1 MAILI
6 GFEPRVRRGI
16 PMIRAKEGIEVTQKS
31 WMDAG
36 VEERAYNIRWV
47 AESGSLTLQA
57 PQPTLC
63 VVALEV
69 GGRCELRA
77 RADQPIDGEYF
88 GSDALTFLAAGSRV
102 AIYGAQV
109 RQARLCCFTF
119 HVSDVDYLS
128 REQAASIAR
137 LRTRYMFRNTPVRTC
152 AALLD
157 ADRVQ
162 NAANAPYVL
171 SLSKALFAAVL
182 SMAVEPDQWPAPGSL
197 TGKRWHAV
205 NSYLR
210 DHFSEPLSVA
220 TLAAFVGMP
229 PEEFGPAFQAA
240 TGMSLRQWQMDCRV
254 RGAQRLLADEPNAG
268 LARVAAQCGFQDQSH
283 FSRAFFKVVGQT
295 PSAWLHGR
303 S

>member
-1 MAILI
+1 
-6 GFEPRVRRGI
+6 
-16 PMIRAKEGIEVTQKS
+16 MIHAKQGVEVTQQS

-36 VEERAYNIRWV
+36 VEERAYDIRWV
-47 AESGSLTLQA
+47 AESGSLTLHA
-57 PQPTLC
+57 PQSTLC
-63 VVALEV
+63 MVASEV

-88 GSDALTFLAAGSRV
+88 GSDALTFLAARSPV
-102 AIYGAQV
+102 AIYGARM

-119 HVSDVDYLS
+119 HVSDADYLS

-137 LRTRYMFRNTPVRTC
+137 LRTRYLFRSAPIRTC

-157 ADRVQ
+157 ADRAR
-162 NAANAPYVL
+162 NGTNAPYVV

-182 SMAVEPDQWPAPGSL
+182 GMAGGADQQPVPGFL
-197 TGKRWHAV
+197 TGVRLHAV

-210 DHFSEPLSVA
+210 DHFSEPLNVA

-229 PEEFGPAFQAA
+229 PEEFGSAFQAA
-240 TGMSLRQWQMDCRV
+240 TGMSLRQWQMDYRV
-254 RGAQRLLADEPNAG
+254 RGAQRLLADDPNAS
-268 LARVAAQCGFQDQSH
+268 LARVAAQCGFRDQSH

-295 PSAWLHGR
+295 PTAWLHDR
-303 S
+303 T